1 MVNNYEYLINFKW
14 IESKE
19 MANKESIYTESV
31 TDRRLI
37 IDMKKAN
44 GKMWSTP
51 NNYGNELQE
60 ISGM

>member
-44 GKMWSTP
+44 GKM
-51 NNYGNELQE
+51 
-60 ISGM
+60 